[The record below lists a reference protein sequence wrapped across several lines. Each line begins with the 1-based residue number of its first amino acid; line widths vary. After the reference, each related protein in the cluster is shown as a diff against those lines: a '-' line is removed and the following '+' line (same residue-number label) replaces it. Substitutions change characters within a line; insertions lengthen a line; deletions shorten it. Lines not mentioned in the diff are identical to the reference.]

1 MSETSH
7 NSEGLRDLPHRDA
20 SQDAPLKIYR
30 SRQSAGVW
38 TAMTVFVAVI
48 GGGSSLASHSFGL
61 TSSLLLGILI
71 VWFAG
76 YWLLSKN
83 LYFVSS
89 TKAGFKDL
97 FRNREVEFANVRSAT
112 IRIGRDSRDLIFQ
125 CTDDTSVLM
134 PLDPM
139 DESWLSDVKAE
150 LAKRGITVTTTAFG
164 FQTTK

>member
-1 MSETSH
+1 
-7 NSEGLRDLPHRDA
+7 
-20 SQDAPLKIYR
+20 
-30 SRQSAGVW
+30 
-38 TAMTVFVAVI
+38 
-48 GGGSSLASHSFGL
+48 
-61 TSSLLLGILI
+61 

-97 FRNREVEFANVRSAT
+97 FRSREVQFVDVCSAT
-112 IRIGRDSRDLIFQ
+112 IRVGRDSRDLVLQ
-125 CTDDTSVLM
+125 CNDGGLVRI

-150 LAKRGITVTTTAFG
+150 LAKREITVSTTAFG
-164 FQTTK
+164 IQTPA

>member
-1 MSETSH
+1 MNTAT
-7 NSEGLRDLPHRDA
+7 G
-20 SQDAPLKIYR
+20 QDAPARFYR
-30 SRQSAGVW
+30 SRQIAGVW
-38 TAMTVFVAVI
+38 TAIAVFVGVI
-48 GGGSSLASHSFGL
+48 GGGSSLAEHSFGL
-61 TSSLLLGILI
+61 TSCLLLGIII

-97 FRNREVEFANVRSAT
+97 FRSREVQFVDVCSAT
-112 IRIGRDSRDLIFQ
+112 IRVGRDSRDLVLQ
-125 CTDDTSVLM
+125 CNDGGLVRI

-150 LAKRGITVTTTAFG
+150 LAKREITVSTTAFG
-164 FQTTK
+164 IQTPA